1 MLSNPLAYQR
11 PNGTIECYACGRRCV
26 IEQDRVGF
34 CGVRTNENGKLY
46 SLTYG
51 RVVTGHIDMIEKKPA
66 YHYQP
71 GSKLL
76 SIGSVGCNWS
86 CDFCIN
92 SPISQ
97 SHEIMGEKLSPEQVI
112 ELAKSLDC
120 DGVAY
125 TYNEP
130 LVSLEFARDTGLLA
144 HREGLFNVVVTNGYG
159 TQETVNVLSTFADCV
174 TVGVKGNASSTF
186 LRRHSGIPNA
196 DPVFSTLQ
204 GLKRSKIHL
213 EISDLIIGEDGDS
226 LEHANSLCR
235 WISAELGP
243 DTPIHFIP
251 FIYAPSAKTRSIHS
265 TSVET
270 LKAHCKTAMDA
281 GLSYVYVANFPGHE
295 LENTYCPNCK
305 RVAIERFGYEVRSWN
320 LDDQNRC
327 VSCGYSI
334 PIVGHLTR
342 TPLEERYAPV
352 IFPPMDL
359 QYVCEGL
366 TAFPNKPE

>member
-1 MLSNPLAYQR
+1 
-11 PNGTIECYACGRRCV
+11 
-26 IEQDRVGF
+26 
-34 CGVRTNENGKLY
+34 
-46 SLTYG
+46 
-51 RVVTGHIDMIEKKPA
+51 MIEKKPA

-97 SHEIMGEKLSPEQVI
+97 SHKIVGEKLSPEQVI
-112 ELAKSLDC
+112 ELAESLEC

-144 HREGLFNVVVTNGYG
+144 HKEGLFNVVVTNGYG
-159 TQETVNVLSTFADCV
+159 TPEAMNVLSTFADCV
-174 TVGVKGNASSTF
+174 TVGVKGNASNIF
-186 LRRHSGIPNA
+186 LRRHSGISNA
-196 DPVFSTLQ
+196 DPMFSTLQ
-204 GLKRSKIHL
+204 DLKRSKIHV
-213 EISDLIIGEDGDS
+213 EISNLIIGQGGDS
-226 LEHANSLCR
+226 LKDANSLCR
-235 WISAELGP
+235 WITAELGS

-251 FIYAPSAKTRSIHS
+251 FFFAPSLDLSSFYS
-265 TSVET
+265 TSVEI

-281 GLSYVYVANFPGHE
+281 GLTYVYVANFPGHE
-295 LENTYCPNCK
+295 LENTYCPKCK
-305 RVAIERFGYEVRSWN
+305 IIVIERFGYEVRSWN
-320 LDDQNRC
+320 LDDHNRC
-327 VSCGYSI
+327 LSCGYSI
-334 PIVGHLTR
+334 PIVGRLTQ

-359 QYVCEGL
+359 QFVCEGL
-366 TAFPNKPE
+366 TAFPSKSE